1 MATMGTVATC
11 YVNFNEATVSGNT
24 YTFDYSV
31 YNSVKAA
38 TSCFILN
45 NGTVV
50 STPCIVTRRDS
61 GTYVLTYSS
70 TSFYVTASNPT
81 ALTSVDPD

>member
-1 MATMGTVATC
+1 MATKGTVATC
-11 YVNFNEATVSGNT
+11 YINFNEATVSGNT
-24 YTFDYSV
+24 YTFNYSV
-31 YNSVKAA
+31 YNSVKGS

-50 STPCIVTRRDS
+50 SAPCIVTRRES

-70 TSFYVTASNPT
+70 TSFYITASKPT
-81 ALTSVDPD
+81 VIASVDPD